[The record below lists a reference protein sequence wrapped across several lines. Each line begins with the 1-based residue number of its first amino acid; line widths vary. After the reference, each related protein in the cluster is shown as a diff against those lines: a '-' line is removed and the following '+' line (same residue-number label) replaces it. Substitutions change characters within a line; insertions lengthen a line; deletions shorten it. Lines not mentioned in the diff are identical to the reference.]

1 MAELADKIAAL
12 VPHAEGNLAAMI
24 QLARMMRKAGQH
36 EQALAQCRKAIAL
49 APQDAELA
57 ARVNRLL
64 SEYVKAW
71 HFAIV
76 RDERRNA
83 AYDAAL
89 RRAIRPGSR
98 VLEIG
103 TGTSLLAM
111 MAARA
116 GAAEVITCEMNPV
129 IAEAAREI
137 LVRNGFADR
146 VRVIAKHSDE
156 LDVEADLHG
165 PVDILVS
172 EIVSNN
178 LLGQDV
184 LAVHERA
191 VRDLLK
197 PGGHVIPARG
207 AIRVALAEDLR
218 DDRERLGEINGFDLS
233 SFNALMPPA
242 RKIRVDHERLKL
254 RGEAA
259 DLFVFDFGVGQ
270 FCAPARACAACVA
283 TGGRVNGIAQWI
295 ALDMDGH
302 TRYENR
308 PAPDATL
315 SCWAVLFHPLPHT
328 IDTSPKQEIRV
339 FGSHDRHQVSIWCD
353 PSGDKIH
360 RLPT

>member
-1 MAELADKIAAL
+1 MAELADKIAVL
-12 VPHAEGNLAAMI
+12 VPHAEGNPAAMI
-24 QLARMMRKAGQH
+24 QVARMMRKDGQH
-36 EQALAQCRKAIAL
+36 EQALAQCRKALTL

-57 ARVNRLL
+57 AQVNRLL
-64 SEYVKAW
+64 SEYVEAW
-71 HFAIV
+71 HFVIV
-76 RDERRNA
+76 RDEQRNA

-89 RRAIRPGSR
+89 RRAIRPGLR

-103 TGTSLLAM
+103 TGTSLLAL

-137 LVRNGFADR
+137 VARNGFADR

-184 LAVHERA
+184 LAAHERA

-197 PGGHVIPARG
+197 PGGRVIPARG

-218 DDRERLGEINGFDLS
+218 DDSERLGVIDGFDLS
-233 SFNALMPPA
+233 SFNALMRP
-242 RKIRVDHERLKL
+242 RQIRSDHERLKL

-259 DLFVFDFGVGQ
+259 DLFVFDFSVGQ
-270 FCAPARACAACVA
+270 FYAPARACAACVA

-308 PAPDATL
+308 PAPDATF
-315 SCWAVLFHPLPHT
+315 SCWAVMFRPLPHT
-328 IDTSPKQEIRV
+328 IDTSPEQEIHV

-353 PSGDKIH
+353 PTDDAIR